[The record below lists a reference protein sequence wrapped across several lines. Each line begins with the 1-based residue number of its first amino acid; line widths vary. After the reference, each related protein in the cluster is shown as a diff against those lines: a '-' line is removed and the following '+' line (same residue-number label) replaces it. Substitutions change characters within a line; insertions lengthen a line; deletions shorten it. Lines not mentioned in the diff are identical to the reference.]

1 LRALALLLAL
11 ACLPVSAAYAAGGG
25 GGEQSE
31 ARAYFDKATAAFA
44 LGHYPVAAD
53 NFEKA
58 FELRP
63 DSALLYNAAQAHRL
77 AGNKERALTLYQNY
91 LRLYSKAVRRSEVET
106 RVEELK
112 KAIERDRQLATSP
125 PTTTMPSALP
135 PGPPASEPTPPPAPA
150 PVAAAPAAVP
160 PAAPAR
166 TAPLPAAVDTGPS
179 APVLVAKREPAET
192 EKRSLLQ
199 KPLFWGAVGGVV
211 AAAVV
216 VVLVVA
222 LGGPKDPSPSLG
234 TVK

>member
-1 LRALALLLAL
+1 VLLLAL
-11 ACLPVSAAYAAGGG
+11 ACLPVSAAHAAGGD
-25 GGEQSE
+25 GGEQQSE

-58 FELRP
+58 FELKP

-91 LRLYSKAVRRSEVET
+91 LRLYSKAVKRAEVEA

-135 PGPPASEPTPPPAPA
+135 LGPPASEPAVAPA
-150 PVAAAPAAVP
+150 PVVPPAAATPVASAAAPAKA
-160 PAAPAR
+160 
-166 TAPLPAAVDTGPS
+166 APLPAAVDSRPS
-179 APVLVAKREPAET
+179 APVLVAKPEPAET
-192 EKRSLLQ
+192 EKRSLFGR
-199 KPLFWGAVGGVV
+199 PLFWGAVGGVV